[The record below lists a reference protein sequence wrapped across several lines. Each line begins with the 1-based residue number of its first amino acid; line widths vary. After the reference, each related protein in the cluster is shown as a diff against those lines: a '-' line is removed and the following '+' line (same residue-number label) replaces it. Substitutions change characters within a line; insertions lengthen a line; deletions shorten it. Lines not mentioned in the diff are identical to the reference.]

1 MSERVLVIAPHPDD
15 AEFGAGGTI
24 IKWAAEGKEIYL
36 VVCTNGDKGSPD
48 PEMTS
53 VKLAQIRR
61 KEQEAAAK
69 VLGIKEVV
77 FLDYPDGGLEDTP
90 EFRGKLVRLVRSI
103 RPAAIATNDPYL
115 KYISHRDHRITGMVA
130 LDAVWPYSR
139 DHLFYPEH
147 AADGLKPHKVK
158 EVYMWRS
165 ETPNY
170 YMDITDVFEQKI
182 KALLCHHSQ
191 VGHRSAHRHIEV
203 TVRER
208 AAAVGKKKDIP
219 LAEAFYHFELPG

>member
-1 MSERVLVIAPHPDD
+1 MSEKVLVIAPHPDD

-24 IKWAAEGKEIYL
+24 IKWASEGKEIYL
-36 VVCTNGDKGSPD
+36 VVCTNGDKGSAD

-53 VKLAQIRR
+53 EKLAQIRR
-61 KEQEAAAK
+61 KEQETAAK
-69 VLGIKEVV
+69 ILGIKEIV

-90 EFRGKLVRLVRSI
+90 EFRGKLVRLVRRF
-103 RPAAIATNDPYL
+103 RPTAIATNDPYM
-115 KYISHRDHRITGMVA
+115 KHISHRDHRITGTVA

-147 AADGLKPHKVK
+147 AAEGLKPHKVK

-165 ETPNY
+165 EEPNCY
-170 YMDITDVFEQKI
+170 VDISAVFDQKI
-182 KALLCHHSQ
+182 QALLCHQSQ
-191 VGHRSAHRHIEV
+191 VGHRSAHRGIDI

-208 AAAVGKKKDIP
+208 AAAVGKKKNIP
-219 LAEAFYHFELPG
+219 LAEAFYHFELPV

>member
-1 MSERVLVIAPHPDD
+1 MVERVLVIAPHPDD

-24 IKWAAEGKEIYL
+24 IKWAAAGKEIYL
-36 VVCTNGDKGSPD
+36 VICTNGDKGSPD

-53 VKLAQIRR
+53 EKLAKIRR

-69 VLGIKEVV
+69 ILGIKEVI

-103 RPAAIATNDPYL
+103 RPSAIATNDPYM

-147 AADGLKPHKVK
+147 AEEGLKPHKVK
-158 EVYMWRS
+158 EFYMWRS
-165 ETPNY
+165 EEPNFY
-170 YMDITDVFEQKI
+170 VDISDVFDQKL

-191 VGHRSAHRHIEV
+191 VGHRSAHRNVEV
-203 TVRER
+203 RVRER
-208 AAAVGKKKDIP
+208 AAATGKKKNIP